1 MRSRFSL
8 FIFRSDWR
16 KSTEQ
21 YLKVLSWNTDTSDSD
36 EIEMNDL
43 IEQRVESMIEI
54 FLR

>member
-1 MRSRFSL
+1 MRNRFSL
-8 FIFRSDWR
+8 FKFRSDCR
-16 KSTEQ
+16 ISTEK

-36 EIEMNDL
+36 EVEMNDL